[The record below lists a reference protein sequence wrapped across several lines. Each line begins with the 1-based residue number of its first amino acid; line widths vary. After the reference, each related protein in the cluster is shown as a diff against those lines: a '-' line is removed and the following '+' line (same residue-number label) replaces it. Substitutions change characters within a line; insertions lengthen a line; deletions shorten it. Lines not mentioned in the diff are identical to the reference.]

1 MANFGVLGTGVVG
14 PTIGRKLIELGHSV
28 MLGAR
33 DGANEKATA
42 WAADAGELAHH
53 GTFRDAA
60 QFGEVI
66 VNATAGNGSLAAL
79 EAAGAENLAGKVV
92 VDITNLLDFSN
103 GFPPFVGVPST
114 DSLAEQIQRA
124 HPDARVVKT
133 LNTVT
138 ASVMVD
144 PSRVPGEHNVF
155 VSGDDADAKATVTDL
170 LVSFGWPAG
179 RILDLGGIAT
189 ARASE
194 FYVLLWVQLY
204 GTLGTSEFNIQVHQA

>member
-14 PTIGRKLIELGHSV
+14 PTIGSKLVELGHSV

-33 DGANEKATA
+33 DATNDKATA

-66 VNATAGNGSLAAL
+66 VNATAGAGSLAAL
-79 EAAGAENLAGKVV
+79 EAAGTENLTGKVL
-92 VDITNLLDFSN
+92 VDISNLLDFSN
-103 GFPPFVGVPST
+103 GFPPFLGVAST

-155 VSGDDADAKATVTDL
+155 VSGEDGDAKATVTDL
-170 LVSFGWPAG
+170 LVSFGWPASS
-179 RILDLGGIAT
+179 IVDLGGIAT

-194 FYVLLWVQLY
+194 FYILMWVQLY
-204 GTLGTSEFNIQVHQA
+204 SALGTPDFNIQVHRA

>member
-14 PTIGRKLIELGHSV
+14 PTIGGKLIELGHSV

-33 DGANEKATA
+33 DAANEKATA

-79 EAAGAENLAGKVV
+79 EAAGTENLAGKVL
-92 VDITNLLDFSN
+92 VDIGNLLDFSN

-124 HPDARVVKT
+124 HPEARVVKT

-155 VSGDDADAKATVTDL
+155 VSGDDADAKASVTDL
-170 LVSFGWPAG
+170 LVSFGWPAS
-179 RILDLGGIAT
+179 RILDLGGITT
-189 ARASE
+189 ARAAE
-194 FYVLLWVQLY
+194 FYILMWVHLY

>member
-14 PTIGRKLIELGHSV
+14 PTIGSKLIELGHGV
-28 MLGAR
+28 MLGSR
-33 DGANEKATA
+33 DAANEKATT

-60 QFGEVI
+60 QFGDVI
-66 VNATAGNGSLAAL
+66 VNATVGHGSLAAL
-79 EAAGAENLAGKVV
+79 EAAGAENLAGKVIL
-92 VDITNLLDFSN
+92 DTSNALDFSN
-103 GFPPFVGVPST
+103 GFPPSLSVPST

-124 HPDARVVKT
+124 HPEARVVKT

-155 VSGDDADAKATVTDL
+155 VSGDDTEAKATVTDL
-170 LVSFGWPAG
+170 LVSFGWPAS

-194 FYVLLWVQLY
+194 FYVLLWVHLY
-204 GTLGTSEFNIQVHQA
+204 GTVGTSEFNIEVHRA

>member
-53 GTFRDAA
+53 GTFRNAA

-79 EAAGAENLAGKVV
+79 EAAGTENLAGKVV
-92 VDITNLLDFSN
+92 VDITNLLDFSD

-144 PSRVPGEHNVF
+144 PSRAPGEHNVF